1 MPHSFLLATL
11 LALAAGPVLYAAAR
25 RNARALAFLDGF
37 VLVSIAGLVLLEV
50 VPDTFVHGGTWSLA
64 FLLAGVFGPTLLES
78 RFRRLERQAHIGA
91 LALAVLGLVVHALAD
106 GVVLAPAGGDWALPL
121 AVVLH
126 SIPVGMAAWWLL
138 APSFGAGP
146 PLFALLA
153 MGGGTIAGY
162 HYGTALSELLSAQAW
177 AWFQSLVA
185 GSILHVVFG
194 RPHLHGAEDESH
206 VHAEPQLPAPVALF
220 RRLGQAIAL
229 AAVLGLLAWGKL
241 A

>member
-1 MPHSFLLATL
+1 MASAFLFATL
-11 LALAAGPVLYAAAR
+11 LALAAGPALYAAAR
-25 RNARALAFLDGF
+25 RNARALALLDGF

-50 VPDTFVHGGTWSLA
+50 VPDTFANGGAWSLA
-64 FLLAGVFGPTLLES
+64 FLLAGAFGPTLLES

-106 GVVLAPAGGDWALPL
+106 GVVLAPSGDDWALPL

-138 APSFGAGP
+138 APSFGRGP

-153 MGGGTIAGY
+153 MGAATVAGY
-162 HYGTALSELLSAQAW
+162 AFSEPLNALLGQQAW
-177 AWFQSLVA
+177 AWFQGLVA

-194 RPHLHGAEDESH
+194 RPHLHGAEDPEHAH
-206 VHAEPQLPAPVALF
+206 VEEALPAPVARFKRVGYVLA
-220 RRLGQAIAL
+220 LVAL
-229 AAVLGLLAWGKL
+229 AALFAWRG
-241 A
+241 